1 MNRLEFLTS
10 LRYNLEKG
18 GLPREDIEDALA
30 SARSSVQKSD
40 LELFR
45 KYFLGMLDEG
55 IYLAPS
61 QFEAIFVSAAHT
73 ESDIDRTVDA
83 ARKVFKNL

>member
-1 MNRLEFLTS
+1 M
-10 LRYNLEKG
+10 
-18 GLPREDIEDALA
+18 
-30 SARSSVQKSD
+30 QKSD

-61 QFEAIFVSAAHT
+61 QFEAIFVSAVHT

-83 ARKVFKNL
+83 ARKVFKTL

>member
-1 MNRLEFLTS
+1 MLCR
-10 LRYNLEKG
+10 R
-18 GLPREDIEDALA
+18 A
-30 SARSSVQKSD
+30 KSD

-45 KYFLGMLDEG
+45 RYFLGMLDEG

>member
-1 MNRLEFLTS
+1 MGCIFFTEGPVECFA
-10 LRYNLEKG
+10 E
-18 GLPREDIEDALA
+18 
-30 SARSSVQKSD
+30 VQKSD

-45 KYFLGMLDEG
+45 RYFLGMLDEG

-83 ARKVFKNL
+83 ARKVFKTL

>member
-1 MNRLEFLTS
+1 M
-10 LRYNLEKG
+10 
-18 GLPREDIEDALA
+18 
-30 SARSSVQKSD
+30 QKSD

-45 KYFLGMLDEG
+45 RYFLGMLDEG

-83 ARKVFKNL
+83 AKKVFKTL